1 MKTNGKAFK
10 TCCVAEKSFFYRPE
24 FIDGLGFVPVNCAV
38 KLIIAWL
45 SDIFEKLNEKS

>member
-1 MKTNGKAFK
+1 MGKLSRHAVWQK
-10 TCCVAEKSFFYRPE
+10 NHFFIE